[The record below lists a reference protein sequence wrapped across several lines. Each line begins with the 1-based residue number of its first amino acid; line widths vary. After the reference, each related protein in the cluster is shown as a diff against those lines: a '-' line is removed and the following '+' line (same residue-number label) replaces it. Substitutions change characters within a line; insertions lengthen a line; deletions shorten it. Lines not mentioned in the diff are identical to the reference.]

1 MVAAVVFLIVFTLAF
16 LPIRIRICGSIV
28 PKLLQVGVCAKL
40 FGLSVFAEKIT
51 AKIGK
56 LVCVG
61 TIDVE
66 FSFADFDPSAGI
78 ALYKCVTLDELRL
91 CACVNYATV
100 SPVVMVSALSFL
112 RTAIAVFSHFAAL
125 GVSFKESQSQGNNY
139 LVFDLLM
146 RLSVGELLICLIK
159 EGIKKWLQTRK

>member
-1 MVAAVVFLIVFTLAF
+1 MIVFTLAF

-28 PKLLQVGVCAKL
+28 PKLFQVGVRAKL
-40 FGLSVFAEKIT
+40 FGLPVFAEKIT

-66 FSFADFDPSAGI
+66 FSIVDFDPSAGI

-91 CACVNYATV
+91 CACVNLATV
-100 SPVVMVSALSFL
+100 SPVAMVSALSFF

-125 GVSFKESQSQGNNY
+125 GVSYAESPSQGDDY
-139 LVFDLLM
+139 LAFDLLV

-159 EGIKKWLQTRK
+159 EGIKKWLKTRK